1 MAGIIERNAPMTR
14 LMTLL
19 DLAAGLP
26 AQAAC
31 DPLGVGADLAA
42 DEFPSSPQVAADLIE
57 GAPAIGADMRGPGAG
72 DDLDI

>member
-1 MAGIIERNAPMTR
+1 MTR

-31 DPLGVGADLAA
+31 DSLCVGADLAA
-42 DEFPSSPQVAADLIE
+42 DEFPSSPQVAADMIDSRHS
-57 GAPAIGADMRGPGAG
+57 PALGADMGPG
-72 DDLDI
+72 DDNVQQVGA

>member
-1 MAGIIERNAPMTR
+1 MTR

-31 DPLGVGADLAA
+31 DSLCVGADLAA
-42 DEFPSSPQVAADLIE
+42 DEFPSSPQVAADMDQKNL
-57 GAPAIGADMRGPGAG
+57 PAIGADLSPGPGA
-72 DDLDI
+72 DLDVRA